1 MNRLMEKIR
10 ANRATSGYEATR
22 QQWTE
27 GQVKAERL
35 DLDTGPRL
43 DLGFGPDGPNGG
55 RVYHRMKL
63 PAHVETTAQL
73 AGLFPFQAGMGTGA
87 AGAYIGPDR
96 FTRGPFLYDPWRMYE
111 AGVVTNLN
119 LLLVGVIGTGKSSLL
134 KTLCLRLG
142 AYGVKWFV
150 PADTKGEMASLAKA
164 VGAGHAALGP
174 GLDRALSPLYAPDKP
189 EWMKA
194 EEYRQQIYQ
203 HRMTLMKA
211 LGETASG
218 RPLTAWEDTLIDL
231 ALREVTRDDS
241 DRMRQPSLPDLVKVM
256 LEPTEA
262 MAAAVPVKLDDLKRG
277 SIDLA
282 LRFRSMLFGA
292 LQGVFDGDPVPL
304 QLDGPGFVIDIS
316 RIRKSDAAIALTMT
330 CAQALGDLTLTFSKD
345 RWLKVLD
352 EFWRQAQ
359 YEAIVRRT
367 SEGQKLGRGD
377 ERTAS
382 SATLIALHRISDLMG
397 TRPAVRE
404 LAMGL
409 LADTSTRIL
418 YNQPTDQIPATAE
431 ALQLTDVEAQMLAR
445 LPKACGLWKI
455 GTQSAMVDHLV
466 LRGGKEWGLIQT
478 DSRMRAEGGDS
489 EFRQVVD
496 AQGQMA
502 REIGGVS

>member
-1 MNRLMEKIR
+1 MSRLMDR
-10 ANRATSGYEATR
+10 ARAGRAVSAYEASR
-22 QQWTE
+22 QQWADEVVHPEKLDME
-27 GQVKAERL
+27 GR
-35 DLDTGPRL
+35 
-43 DLGFGPDGPNGG
+43 GFGFGVGPDGPNGG
-55 RVYHRMKL
+55 RVYHQMRL
-63 PAHVETTAQL
+63 PAHAETTRQL
-73 AGLFPFQAGMGTGA
+73 AGLYPFQAGRGTGA
-87 AGAYIGPDR
+87 AGAYVGLDR

-134 KTLCLRLG
+134 KTLCLRLAAFG
-142 AYGVKWFV
+142 DKFFV
-150 PADTKGEMASLAKA
+150 PADTKGEMAALAKLI
-164 VGAGHAALGP
+164 GAGHAALGP
-174 GLDRALSPLYAPDKP
+174 GLDKALSPLFAPP
-189 EWMKA
+189 RPAWMT
-194 EEYRQQIYQ
+194 EDEYRQQIYQ
-203 HRMTLMKA
+203 HRMTLLKA

-218 RPLTAWEDTLIDL
+218 RPLSAWEDTLIDL
-231 ALREVTRDDS
+231 SLREVTRDES
-241 DRMRQPSLPDLVKVM
+241 DRMKQPSLPELVGVM

-262 MAAAVPVKLDDLKRG
+262 MARSVPVDLADLRKF
-277 SIDLA
+277 SIELA

-292 LQGVFDGDPVPL
+292 LQGVFDGEPIPL
-304 QLDGPGFVIDIS
+304 DLEGPGYVIDIS

-377 ERTAS
+377 DRTAS
-382 SATLIALHRISDLMG
+382 AATLIALHRISDLMG
-397 TRPAVRE
+397 ARPAVRE

-409 LADTSTRIL
+409 LADTSTRIV
-418 YNQPTDQIPATAE
+418 YNQPTDQIPGTVE
-431 ALQLTDVEAQMLAR
+431 ALQLTDVEADMLAS

-455 GTQSAMVDHLV
+455 GTQSALVDHMV
-466 LRGGKEWGLIQT
+466 LRGGLEWDLIQT
-478 DSRMRAEGGDS
+478 DSRMKNEGGEKDF
-489 EFRQVVD
+489 EQVVD

>member
-1 MNRLMEKIR
+1 MRALDRIR
-10 ANRATSGYEATR
+10 AGRTLSAYEASR
-22 QQWTE
+22 QQWADE
-27 GQVKAERL
+27 VVHPEKL
-35 DLDTGPRL
+35 DLSGAPGL
-43 DLGFGPDGPNGG
+43 EFGIGPDGPHGG
-55 RVYHRMKL
+55 RVYHQMRL
-63 PAHVETTAQL
+63 PAHAETTRQL
-73 AGLFPFQAGMGTGA
+73 AGLFPFQAGRGTGA
-87 AGAYIGPDR
+87 SGAYIGPDR
-96 FTRGPFLYDPWRMYE
+96 FTRGPFLYDPWRMYQ

-119 LLLVGVIGTGKSSLL
+119 MLLVGVIGTGKSSLL

-142 AYGVKWFV
+142 AYGVKFFV
-150 PADTKGEMASLAKA
+150 PADTKGEMASLAKQ

-174 GLDRALSPLYAPDKP
+174 GLDKALSPLYAPP
-189 EWMKA
+189 RPAWMGE

-203 HRMTLMKA
+203 HRMTLLKA

-231 ALREVTRDDS
+231 ALREVTRESS
-241 DRMRQPSLPDLVKVM
+241 DRVKQPSLPELVSLM
-256 LEPTEA
+256 LEPTAE
-262 MAAAVPVKLDDLKRG
+262 MAASVPVELALLKSY
-277 SIDLA
+277 SIEIA

-304 QLDGPGFVIDIS
+304 NLDGPGYVIDIS

-397 TRPAVRE
+397 SKPAVRE

-418 YNQPTDQIPATAE
+418 YNQPTDQIAATVE
-431 ALQLTDVEAQMLAR
+431 ALQLTDVEASLLPSM
-445 LPKACGLWKI
+445 PKACGLWKI
-455 GTQSAMVDHLV
+455 GTQSALVDHLV
-466 LRGGKEWGLIQT
+466 LRGGLEWDLIQT
-478 DSRMRAEGGDS
+478 DSRMRAEGGEKDF
-489 EFRQVVD
+489 EQV
-496 AQGQMA
+496 ANAEAQMA
-502 REIGGVS
+502 REIGGVA